1 MDHLSRLVHPI
12 RRRDKLETDQ
22 IDRVPGRRQ
31 SRRHHDQRATIRLS
45 RCIRPTTSLRLLPR
59 SSPWRLPSHLKRKTA
74 RSCHHVLRP
83 IHPPRQERFRKSK
96 PGNGSIRENNHHQS
110 HNPGHRRSTNHG
122 QERSR
127 KADRYGWRQDCWN
140 DHAWRPNE
148 DHEGKTRTG
157 NVGPKPLLTRHELRN
172 PPEQPIET
180 VRQLT
185 DRVYLLTRASGR
197 SLSSRT
203 FSAPAIS
210 CLSHFFTHSARSPR
224 RACSSIPFF
233 VSEYS
238 TLGGV
243 SG

>member
-22 IDRVPGRRQ
+22 IDRVPGWRQ
-31 SRRHHDQRATIRLS
+31 GRRHHDQRTTIRLS
-45 RCIRPTTSLRLLPR
+45 RCLRPTARLRLLPR
-59 SSPWRLPSHLKRKTA
+59 PSPRRVPGRLKREIA
-74 RSCHHVLRP
+74 RCCHDVVRP

-96 PGNGSIRENNHHQS
+96 PGNGSIRKNNHRQS
-110 HNPGHRRSTNHG
+110 HNPGHRRSANDG

-127 KADRYGWRQDCWN
+127 QTGRYGWRQDCWN
-140 DHAWRPNE
+140 GHPRGSDE
-148 DHEGKTRTG
+148 DYEGKTRAG
-157 NVGPKPLLTRHELRN
+157 N
-172 PPEQPIET
+172 IEPQT
-180 VRQLT
+180 LPGKNLETIRETIEICRKLA
-185 DRVYLLTRASGR
+185 DGGYFAARASGR

-203 FSAPAIS
+203 FSAPSMS

-233 VSEYS
+233 VKEYS